1 MLLGFAPLLLL
12 LGVGGRLLPTWMFL
26 NSMQLIVHTPMLA
39 TYVPANLHYFLV
51 KYLSIFRLNSKQI
64 NDLVKNWQLENGL
77 FNYQLISDK
86 ESKYSVFLSICGYKY
101 AFSHNL
107 ILFLLISIVLLV
119 LIAGLSIF
127 SCLKSRRNQQRKRLN
142 RSQHGAW
149 SLNFSLRFVY

>member
-64 NDLVKNWQLENGL
+64 DDLVENW
-77 FNYQLISDK
+77 
-86 ESKYSVFLSICGYKY
+86 
-101 AFSHNL
+101 
-107 ILFLLISIVLLV
+107 
-119 LIAGLSIF
+119 
-127 SCLKSRRNQQRKRLN
+127 
-142 RSQHGAW
+142 
-149 SLNFSLRFVY
+149 